1 MNHPS
6 THLAQTL
13 MKTGT
18 LFLLS
23 LAALGNLGLLPSLSA
38 QEGSKRVFRSVDEI
52 LNVVPATIVVKSGEG
67 LNMAAVQQ
75 ANQALERFAETKT
88 AELRSRIEH
97 IEESKTKGYPPGFIA
112 YGPKVKLRRGSE
124 SVTVQVS
131 VYFNAVD
138 AKMAAA
144 LKPNSEVTATGT
156 VRCAEFRVGKKREV
170 TLVIDLT
177 GSKVK

>member
-1 MNHPS
+1 
-6 THLAQTL
+6 

-18 LFLLS
+18 LFLVS
-23 LAALGNLGLLPSLSA
+23 LATVGLLPSLSA
-38 QEGSKRVFRSVDEI
+38 QDGSKRVFRSVDEI

-75 ANQALERFAETKT
+75 ANQAMDRLAEGQT

-97 IEESKTKGYPPGFIA
+97 IEESKIKGYPPGFLA
-112 YGPKVKLRRGSE
+112 YGPKVKSRRGSE
-124 SVTVQVS
+124 SATVQVS
-131 VYFNAVD
+131 FYFNAVD

-144 LKPNSEVTATGT
+144 LKPNSEVMATGMI
-156 VRCAEFRVGKKREV
+156 RCAEFRVGKKKEV
-170 TLVIDLT
+170 TLFIDLT